1 MTLDSIIVTFAF
13 SAGAISFLNPC
24 GFAMLPAY
32 VSYFIESTIKHYS
45 LSNITQSPTV
55 NTGISNSLRW
65 ILARKISIGILIGII
80 ITVAF
85 VTIFGLTG
93 LAISAA
99 GTGITKYFPWI
110 AAISGVVIIGIGVS
124 NILGRTFHVNIPQ
137 PKGFL
142 SNNIGNGN
150 DKSNNNNNNNKTKY
164 LKFFLFGI
172 GYSIAS
178 LSCTLP
184 VFLLVVFQGMS
195 TGGILDGFLV
205 FLIYAL
211 GMGTVMIGVSLA
223 ISISNQ
229 AFMRLMVKLSSKINV
244 ITSIV
249 LIGAGLYLLYYN
261 LIIGKLLFS

>member
-1 MTLDSIIVTFAF
+1 MPLDPIIITFAF

-32 VSYFIESTIKHYS
+32 VSYFIQSTIKQNS
-45 LSNITQSPTV
+45 SSKLASST
-55 NTGISNSLRW
+55 TGISNNLRS
-65 ILARKISIGILIGII
+65 ILARKIGAGILIGII
-80 ITVAF
+80 ITLAF
-85 VTIFGLTG
+85 VTIFGVTG
-93 LAISAA
+93 LVISAA

-110 AAISGVVIIGIGVS
+110 AVLSGIIIIGIGVS
-124 NILGRTFHVNIPQ
+124 TILGKTFHINIPL
-137 PKGFL
+137 PKDLLFI
-142 SNNIGNGN
+142 NNGN
-150 DKSNNNNNNNKTKY
+150 KNDNDNNKNNKTKY

-184 VFLLVVFQGMS
+184 VFLLVVFQGIS
-195 TGGILDGFLV
+195 TGGLLDGFLV
-205 FLIYAL
+205 FLLYAL

-229 AFMRLMVKLSSKINV
+229 VFMRLMAKLSSKINV
-244 ITSIV
+244 ISSIV

-261 LIIGKLLFS
+261 IIIGKLLFS

>member
-1 MTLDSIIVTFAF
+1 MTLDPIIMTFAF

-32 VSYFIESTIKHYS
+32 ISYFIESTIKQHS
-45 LSNITQSPTV
+45 LSNLAQSSNV
-55 NTGISNSLRW
+55 RSGSGKISRLILDRKMGVGIS
-65 ILARKISIGILIGII
+65 IGII

-110 AAISGVVIIGIGVS
+110 AVMSGIVIIGIGVS
-124 NILGRTFHVNIPQ
+124 NILGKTFHINIPL
-137 PKGFL
+137 PKGL
-142 SNNIGNGN
+142 VSTNIGNNNG
-150 DKSNNNNNNNKTKY
+150 KSSNKNNKLTY

-184 VFLLVVFQGMS
+184 VFLLVVFQGIS
-195 TGGILDGFLV
+195 TGGLLDGFLV
-205 FLIYAL
+205 FLLYAL
-211 GMGTVMIGVSLA
+211 GMGIIMTGISLA

-229 AFMRLMVKLSSKINV
+229 PFMRLMAKLSSKINV
-244 ITSIV
+244 ITSII

-261 LIIGKLLFS
+261 IIIGKLLVS

>member
-1 MTLDSIIVTFAF
+1 MTLDPIIITFAF

-32 VSYFIESTIKHYS
+32 VSYFIESIIKQNS
-45 LSNITQSPTV
+45 SSKLASSTTVSSN
-55 NTGISNSLRW
+55 NLRL
-65 ILARKISIGILIGII
+65 ILARKIGAGILIGII
-80 ITVAF
+80 VTLAF
-85 VTIFGLTG
+85 VTIFGVTG

-110 AAISGVVIIGIGVS
+110 AVLSGIVIIGIGVS
-124 NILGRTFHVNIPQ
+124 NILGKTFHINIPL
-137 PKGFL
+137 PRDLLFI
-142 SNNIGNGN
+142 NNGN
-150 DKSNNNNNNNKTKY
+150 KNDNDNNKNNKPKY

-184 VFLLVVFQGMS
+184 VFLLVVFQGIS
-195 TGGILDGFLV
+195 TGGLLDGFLV
-205 FLIYAL
+205 FLLYAL

-229 AFMRLMVKLSSKINV
+229 VFMRLMVKLSSKINFV
-244 ITSIV
+244 TSVV
-249 LIGAGLYLLYYN
+249 LISAGLYLLYYN
-261 LIIGKLLFS
+261 VVIGKLLFA

>member
-1 MTLDSIIVTFAF
+1 MTFAF

-32 VSYFIESTIKHYS
+32 IAYFIESTVKRYS
-45 LSNITQSPTV
+45 LPNITPSTTV
-55 NTGISNSLRW
+55 SNNNSNMRM
-65 ILARKISIGILIGII
+65 ILARKISIGILIGIV
-80 ITVAF
+80 ITVVF

-93 LAISAA
+93 LAISVA

-110 AAISGVVIIGIGVS
+110 AVISGIVIIGMGIF
-124 NILGRTFHVNIPQ
+124 NILGKTFHINIPL

-142 SNNIGNGN
+142 SNNIDSGS
-150 DKSNNNNNNNKTKY
+150 DKDFENKDNKIKY

-172 GYSIAS
+172 GYSVAS

-184 VFLLVVFQGMS
+184 VFLLVVFQGIS
-195 TGGILDGFLV
+195 TGGLIDGFLV

-211 GMGTVMIGVSLA
+211 GMGIVMIGVSLA

-229 AFMRLMVKLSSKINV
+229 VFIRLMIKLSSKINF
-244 ITSIV
+244 ITSAV

-261 LIIGKLLFS
+261 VVIGKLLFA